1 MKKNHNAFKSELQ
14 GLSHVQSTLHGDAIA
29 NIIHNFRM
37 LSVTSA
43 GNSPFR
49 LRSIL
54 QQHVLEIL
62 IIFLRY
68 VIHSWLLFEAQMH
81 LFSNHE

>member
-1 MKKNHNAFKSELQ
+1 MRHDSRALLKKNHNAFKSELQ

-49 LRSIL
+49 LR
-54 QQHVLEIL
+54 
-62 IIFLRY
+62 F
-68 VIHSWLLFEAQMH
+68 HSATTCIRNSDNISAVCNSFMALV
-81 LFSNHE
+81 